1 MARNRHRLGAGED
14 RCQDGDRDVEYRAA
28 GDEKNKN
35 MNNNE
40 IQNLKEKIEA
50 DLKLLIAEIDNGT
63 TDIWDLKN
71 ILNKIKSISIYKKD

>member
-1 MARNRHRLGAGED
+1 MKVAVA
-14 RCQDGDRDVEYRAA
+14 Y
-28 GDEKNKN
+28 KN

>member
-1 MARNRHRLGAGED
+1 M
-14 RCQDGDRDVEYRAA
+14 
-28 GDEKNKN
+28 EKYKVNKNNFKNYCVAYKN